1 MSLNKK
7 PPDPFKRSKK
17 QPYKTLK
24 IPLKTILQDDE
35 ALPIINQIV
44 FDMYDLVIHT
54 YQFIHSLLYKNFR

>member
-24 IPLKTILQDDE
+24 IPLNYSTRQ
-35 ALPIINQIV
+35 
-44 FDMYDLVIHT
+44 
-54 YQFIHSLLYKNFR
+54 